1 MIHFHESVSPI
12 KSQKSIAPVQR
23 DLRVVP
29 STRVCH
35 LEVYIQE
42 DEDSLVDFTLL
53 RDREKID
60 WTAGDHLENLNYRL
74 YDEGGRE
81 VPLSQEMA
89 QKIKVMPTPP

>member
-1 MIHFHESVSPI
+1 MIHVHPSLFTHQ
-12 KSQKSIAPVQR
+12 SQKNVAAVQR